1 MSNPYWLAVTLA
13 IAFEIGAAASLA
25 SLVVLDKMNKGLI
38 WALFIAI
45 TLMQM
50 QGNMYY
56 AFKNLN
62 NYQSWVELFN
72 LVDEDPLYQKRILSF
87 VSGAILPLV
96 ALGFIKSLVDY
107 IKPSEEKPAVA
118 IEENVESMR
127 KVVKAYDDLA
137 DEMKEWEEASLTDLQ
152 HLEDLVEET
161 KEKVFEHP
169 DWNGVDEH
177 WNGDDELFD
186 DELIY
191 HDESFDDELNFVNTN
206 TLENDTWD
214 WNDTID
220 KSNTH
225 LNNIP
230 DSDEWSDEYT
240 SNMHYEFEEDSLK
253 YQDINLIEDE
263 SEEWDEDH
271 ALDMVLNNMVDDFDG
286 NDFDAIGEELEA
298 DNFMESNFIED
309 DMVVDPP
316 NDALIAASEKYKD
329 IVEPKEPVKDVD
341 ASYKFGKNLYNTMM
355 SKINTDHLPKPSVE
369 EGTKAYNNLGLI
381 NKKR

>member
-1 MSNPYWLAVTLA
+1 MKSKLVNYFIIGTFVSLYLLVSVISTIHVIDFFEMSNPRWMAITLA
-13 IAFEIGAAASLA
+13 IGFELGAAASLA
-25 SLVVLDKMNKGLI
+25 ALITLDKMNKTLV
-38 WALFIAI
+38 WALFIVI
-45 TLMQM
+45 TGMQI
-50 QGNMYY
+50 QGNMFF
-56 AFKNLN
+56 AFKHIADF
-62 NYQSWVELFN
+62 SAWSELFN
-72 LVDEDPLYQKRILSF
+72 LIEEDLLYQKRIIAA

-107 IKPSEEKPAVA
+107 IKPEGDIKEED
-118 IEENVESMR
+118 
-127 KVVKAYDDLA
+127 VK
-137 DEMKEWEEASLTDLQ
+137 EI
-152 HLEDLVEET
+152 

-191 HDESFDDELNFVNTN
+191 HDESFDDELNFVNTS

-230 DSDEWSDEYT
+230 DGDEWSDEYT

-253 YQDINLIEDE
+253 YKDINPIENK

-271 ALDMVLNNMVDDFDG
+271 AHDMVLNNMVDDFDG

-298 DNFMESNFIED
+298 DNFMESDFTE
-309 DMVVDPP
+309 
-316 NDALIAASEKYKD
+316 NDAKFMLDINENPTEPTPALTKASEDYKD
-329 IVEPKEPVKDVD
+329 IDLKDI
-341 ASYKFGKNLYNTMM
+341 SLM
-355 SKINTDHLPKPSVE
+355 SKVNTDHLPVDKDLPK
-369 EGTKAYNNLGLI
+369 TYNNLGLI
-381 NKKR
+381 NQKK